1 MAARIVLGVSGGIAA
16 YKVAS
21 LLRLYREAGHEVDV
35 IPTPNSLE
43 FVGRA
48 TWEAL
53 SGRQVTESVF
63 QEIDS
68 VRHVRL
74 GQEADLVVVAPA
86 TADILARAATGQSN
100 DLLTA
105 TLLTAHCP
113 VVFAP
118 AMHTE
123 MWLHPATQA
132 NVATLRS
139 RGVTVLDPADGRLT
153 GKDSGPGRLPEPAEL
168 FEKTSA
174 ILAASLNQRATATH
188 NQSGAGSS
196 SSGSDGAESSP
207 DAARPLEGRIV
218 TISAGGT
225 REPLDPVRF
234 LGNRSSGRQGVA
246 IAQAARDAGADVR
259 FVAAHMDIPTP
270 DGVIL
275 TTASTALELR
285 DAVFEAARGADI
297 LIMNAAVADFRPS
310 EYVDTKIKKKDDV
323 ADPVIHLVR
332 NPDILAEVVAERN
345 ANDFSTLPPLIVGF
359 AAETGDAETSVV
371 EHGAAKLARKGCEM
385 LVVNQVGS
393 SLVFGQDTNSVTIL
407 SADGTQPV
415 EFSGTKTSV
424 AQVLI
429 ETIAARVDSLDK

>member
-1 MAARIVLGVSGGIAA
+1 MARIVLGVSGGIAA

-21 LLRLYREAGHEVDV
+21 LLRLYREAGHDVDV
-35 IPTPNSLE
+35 IPTRNSLE

-53 SGRQVTESVF
+53 SGRTVTESVF
-63 QEIDS
+63 QDIES

-74 GQEADLVVVAPA
+74 GQEADLVVIAPA
-86 TADILARAATGQSN
+86 TADVLARAATGQAN
-100 DLLTA
+100 DLLSA

-139 RGVTVLDPADGRLT
+139 RGCTVIDPADGRLT
-153 GKDSGPGRLPEPAEL
+153 GKDSGPGRLPEPSDL
-168 FEKTSA
+168 FDATTAVLEAHVRTTQ
-174 ILAASLNQRATATH
+174 AA
-188 NQSGAGSS
+188 SS
-196 SSGSDGAESSP
+196 SSNSAEAEVPS
-207 DAARPLEGRIV
+207 ARPFEGKIV

-246 IAQAARDAGADVR
+246 IAQAALDAGADVR
-259 FVAAHMDIPTP
+259 FVAAHMDVPAP
-270 DGVIL
+270 EGVIL
-275 TTASTALELR
+275 TTASTALELHE
-285 DAVFEAARGADI
+285 AVFEAARGADV

-310 EYVDTKIKKKDDV
+310 EYADSKIKKQDDH
-323 ADPVIHLVR
+323 ADPIIHLVR
-332 NPDILAEVVAERN
+332 NPDILADVVAERD

-359 AAETGDAETSVV
+359 AAETGDTSGSVL
-371 EHGAAKLARKGCEM
+371 EYGAAKLARKGCEM
-385 LVVNQVGS
+385 LVVNQVGQ

-407 SADGTQPV
+407 SADGTAPV
-415 EFSGTKTSV
+415 EFSGTKSEV
-424 AQVLI
+424 AEVLL
-429 ETIAARVDSLDK
+429 ETIAARVDSQDK

>member
-1 MAARIVLGVSGGIAA
+1 MTARIVLGVSGGIAA

-35 IPTPNSLE
+35 IPTKNSLE

-53 SGRQVTESVF
+53 SGRPVTESVF
-63 QEIDS
+63 QDIES

-74 GQEADLVVVAPA
+74 GQEADLVVIAPA
-86 TADILARAATGQSN
+86 TADVIARAATGQAN
-100 DLLTA
+100 DLLSA

-139 RGVTVLDPADGRLT
+139 RGVTVIDPADGRLT

-168 FEKTSA
+168 YEKTSA
-174 ILAASLNQRATATH
+174 VLEAHLNQKSAQTD
-188 NQSGAGSS
+188 SGTGAASS
-196 SSGSDGAESSP
+196 SSNSENGKRA
-207 DAARPLEGRIV
+207 LEGKIV
-218 TISAGGT
+218 AISAGGT

-246 IAQAARDAGADVR
+246 IAQAALDAGAEVR
-259 FVAAHMDIPTP
+259 FVAAHMDVAAP
-270 DGVIL
+270 DGVML
-275 TTASTALELR
+275 TNASTALELR
-285 DAVFEAARGADI
+285 EAVFEAARGADI

-310 EYVDTKIKKKDDV
+310 EYVDSKIKKQDDN
-323 ADPVIHLVR
+323 ADPVINLVR
-332 NPDILAEVVAERN
+332 NPDILAELVQERN
-345 ANDFSTLPPLIVGF
+345 ANEFSTLPPFIVGF
-359 AAETGDAETSVV
+359 AAETGDASGTVL
-371 EHGAAKLARKGCEM
+371 EHGAAKLARKGCEL

-393 SLVFGQDTNSVTIL
+393 SLVFGQDTNAVTIL
-407 SADGTQPV
+407 SANGSSPV
-415 EFSGTKTSV
+415 EFSGTKTQV

-429 ETIAARVDSLDK
+429 ETIAERVDSLDK